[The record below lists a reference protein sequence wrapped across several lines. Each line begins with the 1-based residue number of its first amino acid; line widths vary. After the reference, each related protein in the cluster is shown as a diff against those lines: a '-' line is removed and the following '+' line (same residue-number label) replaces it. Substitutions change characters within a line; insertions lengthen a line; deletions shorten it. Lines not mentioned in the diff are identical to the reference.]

1 MKTLKHFSYI
11 LVATLVMM
19 FGGCSNILDL
29 ESLTEPNNEDFFS
42 NEQEL
47 LLALTGVYNTVYWV
61 DLNNVPGPMMM
72 DNGGTDIGVS
82 RGISMGGFV
91 ELGAG
96 SHSSSTSWFATN
108 YEQFY
113 TGIARAN
120 NLLNNMPR
128 AREAM
133 DENRYNQIRG
143 EALSL
148 RAYCYHFL
156 TELYGDVPYTSQ
168 LATSPDEALIPRM
181 PKSQVADS
189 MLNDL
194 QLAADFLPTTQSER
208 GRFTKGAALAL
219 QARIAL
225 YNSRFDV
232 AASAARA
239 AMALEGEAGYSLYDN
254 YEELFQHAGQNAAEI
269 MFVIPFKDGVR
280 TQILTQLQGSRNVG
294 GFGQLIPTQSLV
306 DSYEATDGLPIDEST
321 VYDPTKPFENR
332 DPRLQASIITPQS
345 EWAGFIFESHPD
357 SLTYRLADG
366 TLAGTN
372 NDSRKVSWPAAFCGY
387 YWKKYTDE
395 QAQRERRGWSDQNFI
410 LLRYAEVLLTYAEAT
425 IEGGTIDGTT
435 LEAINRVRARAYGVS
450 AGDTDKYPAI
460 TTTDPDALRR
470 VIRRERLVEFANE
483 GLRLF
488 DIRRWRIAEK
498 VMPQKIYGRLLD
510 PTKATRAP
518 EIDEDGLVSYTGLE
532 ALYDFNPDP
541 GFPNAQNRKFTN
553 PRDYL
558 LPIPQAEIDTYR
570 ASGME
575 LGQNGGY

>member
-11 LVATLVMM
+11 LVAALGMM

-61 DLNNVPGPMMM
+61 DGNNIPCPIMM
-72 DNGGTDIGVS
+72 DNGGTDNGVS

-96 SHSSSTSWFATN
+96 SQSSSTSWFATN

-113 TGIARAN
+113 KGIARAN

-181 PKSQVADS
+181 PKEQVADS

-194 QLAADFLPTTQSER
+194 QLAADFLPNTQSER

-239 AMALEGEAGYSLYDN
+239 AIALEGEAGYSLYSN
-254 YEELFQHAGQNAAEI
+254 YEELFQPAGENAAEV

-294 GFGQLIPTQSLV
+294 GFGQLIPTQALV

-321 VYDPTKPFENR
+321 VYDPKRPFENR

-357 SLTYRLADG
+357 SLTYRLVDG
-366 TLAGTN
+366 TVAGTN
-372 NDSRKVSWPAAFCGY
+372 NDSRNISWPAAFCGY
-387 YWKKYTDE
+387 YWKKYTEE
-395 QAQRERRGWSDQNFI
+395 QAQRERRQWSDQDFI

-425 IEGGTIDGTT
+425 IEAGMIDGTT
-435 LEAINRVRARAYGVS
+435 LNAINRVRARAYGVEV
-450 AGDTDKYPAI
+450 GDTDKYPAI
-460 TTTDPDALRR
+460 TTTDQTALRR
-470 VIRRERLVEFANE
+470 IIRRERLVEFANE

-510 PTKATRAP
+510 PSKATAAP
-518 EIDEDGLVSYTGLE
+518 DIDEDGLISYTGLE
-532 ALYDFNPDP
+532 SLYDFNPDSR
-541 GFPNAQNRKFTN
+541 FPNAQNRKFTN

-575 LGQNGGY
+575 LGQNEGY